1 MVNDDSLV
9 SLIVIEAV
17 NRRRIHAER
26 MAGRARRAGSRT
38 AGGQWSERRHA
49 KPSIE
54 STAKSARE
62 FVHRHTPYTAS
73 SDQQRRKRPK
83 ATGQRREA
91 TAASNLPSV
100 VDDVNRWKS
109 GGEEAIFKS
118 VRSVRCWSDPRTVG
132 HTHTHYAQ
140 RARQGDEPISNGQ
153 NSLGSSFLVRS
164 QSVNEFE
171 IEPNSG

>member
-62 FVHRHTPYTAS
+62 FVHRHTHHT
-73 SDQQRRKRPK
+73 QHHRINKEENGRKRPDK
-83 ATGQRREA
+83 GARRPRPATYRRLW
-91 TAASNLPSV
+91 TMSIGGNPV
-100 VDDVNRWKS
+100 VRRRSLNQSDQSDAGRIRARW
-109 GGEEAIFKS
+109 G
-118 VRSVRCWSDPRTVG
+118 T
-132 HTHTHYAQ
+132 HTHTMHS
-140 RARQGDEPISNGQ
+140 E
-153 NSLGSSFLVRS
+153 LGRETNRFQTDKILWDLRS
-164 QSVNEFE
+164 WFGRRV
-171 IEPNSG
+171 